1 MTVVHTEHNVPYLP
15 LPNTVEVVIT
25 DVLAPDNL
33 TRTSFMIPVD
43 GKEVVLATNQR
54 RGIEAAGGHREGNET
69 MLEGAIREAIEET
82 GCHVE
87 NAVPIGYLRMT
98 VHRIMAPEG
107 YQYPF
112 PNSYQQFFAGDLVK
126 MDQYFDNDECGQPVK
141 LFGFN
146 DMIQKKTLKAF
157 VCAAIN
163 AKGAKHE
170 LVDR

>member
-1 MTVVHTEHNVPYLP
+1 MIVVHTEYNVPYLP

-43 GKEVVLATNQR
+43 GKKVVLASNQQ
-54 RGIEAAGGHREGNET
+54 RGLEAAGGHREGNET
-69 MLEGAIREAIEET
+69 MLEGAIRETIEET

-87 NAVPIGYLRMT
+87 NPVPIGYLRMT
-98 VHRIMAPEG
+98 VHSIVAPEG

-112 PNSYQQFFAGDLVK
+112 PYSYQQFFAGDLVK
-126 MDQYFDNDECGQPVK
+126 MDQYFDNDECSQPVK
-141 LFGFN
+141 LSGFN
-146 DMIQKKTLKAF
+146 DNIQKASLKAF
-157 VCAAIN
+157 VSAAIN

-170 LVDR
+170 LVR